1 MQGGGE
7 GDVPLITAS
16 PSFRVTFEEAFS
28 AVHCESSQQ
37 EPPPPD
43 DGGDD
48 DSDVDVVDDDDDF
61 EFAVVIKDP
70 ETGAAIYAD
79 EIFADGRIRPIYPV
93 FNRALLDDD
102 RLGSSDAPAPGEG
115 EENTSALR
123 GTLRRLLIEERAENP
138 ASALSSSSSSAVAE
152 ELEGIPP
159 GTYCVWAPRS
169 SATPSPSRCRKS
181 RSTGSSLRWRL
192 RDLVLGRSHSDGK
205 EKFVF
210 LAAAEKKGKESP
222 SRGTKVEAG
231 KGKDGGATKT
241 RGKAGKG
248 TEVDVVTAYR
258 IYYGKGG
265 QATRSGAA
273 RRSFLP
279 YKKDL
284 VGLFANVNGIT
295 RSHHPF

>member
-1 MQGGGE
+1 MTPTSTSTTTTTTSNSPSLSRTRRPEPPCTPTRSSPTAGSA
-7 GDVPLITAS
+7 PSTPSSTAPSSTTTAS
-16 PSFRVTFEEAFS
+16 
-28 AVHCESSQQ
+28 
-37 EPPPPD
+37 
-43 DGGDD
+43 
-48 DSDVDVVDDDDDF
+48 
-61 EFAVVIKDP
+61 
-70 ETGAAIYAD
+70 AA
-79 EIFADGRIRPIYPV
+79 
-93 FNRALLDDD
+93 
-102 RLGSSDAPAPGEG
+102 
-115 EENTSALR
+115 
-123 GTLRRLLIEERAENP
+123 
-138 ASALSSSSSSAVAE
+138 

-222 SRGTKVEAG
+222 SRGTKV
-231 KGKDGGATKT
+231 
-241 RGKAGKG
+241 
-248 TEVDVVTAYR
+248 DVVTAYR

>member
-16 PSFRVTFEEAFS
+16 PSFRVTFEETFS
-28 AVHCESSQQ
+28 AVHCESTQQ

-43 DGGDD
+43 DGGGD
-48 DSDVDVVDDDDDF
+48 DSDVDVDVDDDDF

-70 ETGAAIYAD
+70 ETGAAIFAD

-102 RLGSSDAPAPGEG
+102 RLGSSDALAPGEG
-115 EENTSALR
+115 EENTLALR
-123 GTLRRLLIEERAENP
+123 GTLRRLLIEDRAENP
-138 ASALSSSSSSAVAE
+138 VSASSSSSSSAGA

-169 SATPSPSRCRKS
+169 SAAPSPSRCRKS

-210 LAAAEKKGKESP
+210 LAAEEKKGKETP
-222 SRGTKVEAG
+222 SRGTKGEAG
-231 KGKDGGATKT
+231 KSKEGATKP
-241 RGKAGKG
+241 RGKGGKA

-265 QATRSGAA
+265 QATGSGAA

>member
-43 DGGDD
+43 DGGGD
-48 DSDVDVVDDDDDF
+48 DSDIDVDDDF

-70 ETGAAIYAD
+70 ETGAAMYAD

-102 RLGSSDAPAPGEG
+102 RFGSSGGEG
-115 EENTSALR
+115 EDDTSALR
-123 GTLRRLLIEERAENP
+123 GTLRRLLIEERPENP
-138 ASALSSSSSSAVAE
+138 VSASSAGAE
-152 ELEGIPP
+152 ELEGIPT
-159 GTYCVWAPRS
+159 GTYCVWSPRS
-169 SATPSPSRCRKS
+169 SAAPSPSRCRKS

-210 LAAAEKKGKESP
+210 LAAEEKKSKESP
-222 SRGTKVEAG
+222 SSGTKGQAG
-231 KGKDGGATKT
+231 KSKERTTKS
-241 RGKAGKG
+241 RGKGGKG

-265 QATRSGAA
+265 QATGSGAA